1 MNELTK
7 TYTLAQELI
16 NKSITTIKNESF
28 QIHSENQEVF
38 MMLLVA
44 ITKFI
49 MIKPEIVYKNKKEKK
64 LYELYPLKQLNDIV
78 FNGRFKIINTPIST
92 NFTIYKEKPILITKI
107 RPGYEKNSIWIID
120 TIRDSLAHNHFK
132 FDYQKQSIH
141 IENNRKDRLLTCD
154 IDFYWIIEFSFLL
167 STNRVENNNKK
178 ITLSPKE
185 EEYKPTITSIEDLK
199 KIKCEQPIN
208 NIDDVEKLLDTIF
221 IYSYNIKLKD
231 SLTNE
236 ETQKIKMNINRIWQ
250 KELPLFEKMWDR
262 KYQEDHEY
270 YIKQNLEEIQNK
282 YGNKIE
288 TIERVT
294 IPKEILKKYLE
305 QKLKE
310 INNFYQLEKKIK
322 KEIIIKLLKTKYY
335 YIANNTN
342 LIEFGLDTLMSI
354 DFGQNNK
361 LAIDYYNQNG
371 IEYITNIHC
380 YRKEKLISLLYLKG
394 VINFAL
400 FKEKIYDKNVDYDL
414 FDLSKF
420 EIYDYGIYGK
430 IEKQLIEKRQMVQ
443 KTYKSIKETLKK
455 ITKYEEKQKH
465 NPEKIHELINKEKD
479 NLQKNKK
486 ILKQLDYEI
495 SILEEQ
501 LNSSIKEYYEGYH
514 SKISSKEFFRHL
526 RNALAHTWME
536 YDDSTYTNLMNRI
549 VEIKDYNDKGE
560 ITYICRSSYKNWL
573 ELLNSH
579 IFTETIESYD
589 SNFQLRK

>member
-7 TYTLAQELI
+7 TYMLAQELI

-92 NFTIYKEKPILITKI
+92 NFTIYKEKPILIKKI

-120 TIRDSLAHNHFK
+120 TIRDSLAHNHFE
-132 FDYQKQSIH
+132 FDYQKQTIH
-141 IENNRKDRLLTCD
+141 IENNREDRLLTCD
-154 IDFYWIIEFSFLL
+154 ISFYWIIEFSFLL
-167 STNRVENNNKK
+167 STNRVENNNKM

-185 EEYKPTITSIEDLK
+185 EEYKLIINSIEELN
-199 KIKCEQPIN
+199 KIQYEQPIN
-208 NIDDVEKLLDTIF
+208 NIDDIEKLLDTVF

-236 ETQKIKMNINRIWQ
+236 ETQKIKMSINRIWQ
-250 KELPLFEKMWDR
+250 KELSMFEKMWDH
-262 KYQEDHEY
+262 KYQEDYEY
-270 YIKQNLEEIQNK
+270 YIKRNLKEIKNE
-282 YGNKIE
+282 YGDKIE

-310 INNFYQLEKKIK
+310 INNFYQLENKIK
-322 KEIIIKLLKTKYY
+322 KEIIIKLLKIKYY

-361 LAIDYYNQNG
+361 LAVDYYNQNG

-420 EIYDYGIYGK
+420 EIYDYGVYRK
-430 IEKQLIEKRQMVQ
+430 IEQRLIEKRQAVQ
-443 KTYKSIKETLKK
+443 KTFKSIKENLKK
-455 ITKYEEKQKH
+455 ITKYEEQKTH
-465 NPEKIHELINKEKD
+465 NPEKIYELINKEKN
-479 NLQKNKK
+479 NLQKNKE
-486 ILKQLDYEI
+486 ILKQLDYKI

-501 LNSSIKEYYEGYH
+501 LNSSIKEYYGGYH
-514 SKISSKEFFRHL
+514 TKISSKDFFRHL
-526 RNALAHTWME
+526 RNALAHAWME

-560 ITYICRSSYKNWL
+560 ITYICRSSYKNWF
-573 ELLNSH
+573 EILNSH

-589 SNFQLRK
+589 SGFQLKK